1 MDERLGHLARY
12 FAGCRHKSEIDPLD
26 MDVNCLKHIFVL
38 EIERDDAGAVGRLR
52 IRLTGTSL
60 DIAFGR
66 QVRGRYLDDFIH
78 GPCGNQVLKAF
89 VRCATDGEPAWMR
102 QVVEIRGQAPRF
114 VEGVAV
120 YVAPDRVCGG
130 LIVGEL
136 SKGSHHGDSFET
148 RSIAVAAS

>member
-12 FAGCRHKSEIDPLD
+12 FMGCRHKSEIDPLD
-26 MDVNCLKHIFVL
+26 VDVDCLKHIFVL
-38 EIERDDAGAVGRLR
+38 EIERDDAGAAGRLR

-60 DIAFGR
+60 DTAFGR
-66 QVRGRYLDDFIH
+66 QVKSRYLDEFIH
-78 GPCGNQVLKAF
+78 GPCGQQVLTAF
-89 VRCATDGEPAWMR
+89 ARCATTREPAWMR

-120 YVAPDRVCGG
+120 YVAPDRICGG
-130 LIVGEL
+130 LVVGEL

-148 RSIAVAAS
+148 RAISVTAS